1 MRADRK
7 SSHVGVPVM
16 LMGPPKRAQAG
27 VTLIE
32 LMVAMVIGLIVI
44 GAAIALVVSLMKSNN
59 DSIRSMRLSQEM
71 RAVSDIVTMEVRRAR
86 SLVDPLANVGQG
98 ATAFITC
105 NAITPSADGKCLTF
119 GYGCDPATGFG
130 SFRAIRQTGSN
141 LLFAEATTA
150 LDCAS
155 AGGLRLNSDDLVIDS
170 LNFTQTPEG
179 AIQLSLEGHP
189 SADATMKRKLT
200 RVIWPRSAPVIP

>member
-1 MRADRK
+1 MLIP
-7 SSHVGVPVM
+7 PV
-16 LMGPPKRAQAG
+16 KKAQAG
-27 VTLIE
+27 LSLIE
-32 LMVAMVIGLIVI
+32 LMIAMVVGLIVI
-44 GAAIALVVSLMKSNN
+44 GAAIALVVSLMRSNN

-71 RAVSDIVTMEVRRAR
+71 RAVADIMTMEVRRAR

-105 NAITPSADGKCLTF
+105 NAITPSPDGKCLTF
-119 GYGCDPATGFG
+119 GYGCDPADGTG
-130 SFRAIRQTGSN
+130 SFRAIRQTASN
-141 LLFAEATTA
+141 LFIAQGTTA
-150 LDCAS
+150 LDCTS
-155 AGGLRLNSDDLVIDS
+155 GGIQLNSADLVIDS
-170 LNFTQTPEG
+170 LDFTQTAEG